1 MAARTDALV
10 AAAQQLVAV
19 QARYAAA
26 GQGMAQA
33 ALAGARRVVTLQ
45 HYPAGDV
52 VDRANGSQFYY
63 HAHGSRRCPAEEH
76 GHFHLFVRQPDPADP
91 AAPAF
96 FHLAALSLDARGWP
110 LRWFTTN
117 RWVTGERWVPAATA
131 IAALPGFA
139 PVARGRLAPVAA
151 WLGAM
156 VTLYA
161 DALAALL
168 RRRDAMVARRLRHTD
183 PDTLFED
190 RRLDVVTQTR
200 VALPSRLAQIARL
213 AERSAPAAAS

>member
-1 MAARTDALV
+1 MAVPADALIAAARQA
-10 AAAQQLVAV
+10 VAV

-33 ALAGARRVVTLQ
+33 ALAGAPSATTLR

-52 VDRANGSQFYY
+52 IDHANGSQFYY

-76 GHFHLFVRQPDPADP
+76 GHFHLFVRRPDAADP
-91 AAPAF
+91 AAPTF

-156 VTLYA
+156 VTLYG
-161 DALAALL
+161 DTLAALL
-168 RRRDAMVARRLRHTD
+168 RRRDAVVARRLRGTD

-200 VALPSRLAQIARL
+200 VALPGRLAQIARL
-213 AERSAPAAAS
+213 AERNEAAAA